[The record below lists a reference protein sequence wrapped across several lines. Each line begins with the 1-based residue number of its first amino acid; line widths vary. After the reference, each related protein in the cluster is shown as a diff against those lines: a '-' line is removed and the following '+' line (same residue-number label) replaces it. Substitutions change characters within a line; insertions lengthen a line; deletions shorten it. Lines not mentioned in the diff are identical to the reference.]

1 MKTISSDAG
10 LSQIY
15 TNHCIRATCITTL
28 DNNGFEARHI
38 MSITGHKSETSIRA
52 YSKTGLETKK
62 RMCDVLSNSTRNNS
76 SAAAISTSTPKR
88 CKISSSS
95 SSLIPD
101 DSSFLDS
108 CVDIDTS
115 LSSERTKLQES
126 LKLLSSVKT
135 FDFAVNKNIEPSKS
149 NNDDDNNQLIDFAV
163 SSSSSSTNSVT
174 ITSNKHEDNTKTISQ
189 PNRFFSMFGQHPV
202 FNNCTFNFS

>member
-10 LSQIY
+10 LSQVY

-62 RMCDVLSNSTRNNS
+62 RMCDVLSNSTTKNKS
-76 SAAAISTSTPKR
+76 SSISTSTPKR
-88 CKISSSS
+88 CKVSASSSS
-95 SSLIPD
+95 SFSLVPD

-108 CVDIDTS
+108 CDVIEFPSS
-115 LSSERTKLQES
+115 LSEKTQLQEN
-126 LKLLSSVKT
+126 LKLVSSVKT
-135 FDFAVNKNIEPSKS
+135 FDFAVNKNIESF
-149 NNDDDNNQLIDFAV
+149 DDNSNDYCNQPIDFAV
-163 SSSSSSTNSVT
+163 SNINSVT
-174 ITSNKHEDNTKTISQ
+174 SPNEQKDNAKTISQ